1 MKNNTEAKKEQ
12 TPKDQAPKA
21 KAPKAKREPA
31 AKVDTKADAD
41 TETTYRLPG
50 NVEELKATKGGLV
63 SFLFLSGKDKDEI
76 AQELKTAFNL
86 TDLQAAKIVR
96 RITGRARFF
105 QRAFEL
111 MATK

>member
-1 MKNNTEAKKEQ
+1 MKNNTEAKREQ
-12 TPKDQAPKA
+12 TPKEKAPKA

-31 AKVDTKADAD
+31 TKAGTKADAD
-41 TETTYRLPG
+41 SETTDRLPG

-63 SFLFLSGKDKDEI
+63 SFLFLSGKDGEEI
-76 AQELKTAFNL
+76 AKELKAAFNL
-86 TDLQAAKIVR
+86 TDVQAVKIVR
-96 RITGRARFF
+96 RITGRVRFF